1 MSQQYGPP
9 QQPPAQGGWGP
20 GPMGPP
26 QFRPAKSSRTQWIV
40 MGGAVMAVL
49 LIAVGVVLLVTGGG
63 DDKQVPPVAGDSVTP
78 DPIGTLYTP
87 PTPTKPEI
95 TKGRYDTGVEV
106 GGGVWFTP
114 AKGWQPGTDK
124 TMSGKYYLL
133 PDPGRRGFIDGYYWV
148 RQTQMYDSAK
158 SFAEHLVDIESNA
171 LQDVRIS
178 KGNPVKCAN
187 PVLKACYW
195 LSYSANAKS
204 TTGRIIPFRGFVS
217 AYQDGSGTITASDA
231 GLEVSVYNRRVT
243 ELVYMNRTLEKSF

>member
-148 RQTQMYDSAK
+148 RQTELYEAK
-158 SFAEHLVDIESNA
+158 GFAEHLVDVESNGMEG
-171 LQDVRIS
+171 VKIG
-178 KGNPVKCAN
+178 KGTACKPAN
-187 PVLKACYW
+187 PNIKACYAVTYTGVW
-195 LSYSANAKS
+195 VAKN
-204 TTGRIIPFRGFVS
+204 GKKIAMQGFVT
-217 AYQDGSGTITASDA
+217 AYQDQFDRTTATDA
-231 GLEVSVYNRRVT
+231 ALETRVYARRVN
-243 ELVYMNRTLEKSF
+243 ELVYMNNSVVKSF

>member
-63 DDKQVPPVAGDSVTP
+63 
-78 DPIGTLYTP
+78 
-87 PTPTKPEI
+87 
-95 TKGRYDTGVEV
+95 YDTGVEV

-114 AKGWQPGTDK
+114 AKGWLPGADK
-124 TMSGKYYLL
+124 TMSGKYYVLQ
-133 PDPGRRGFIDGYYWV
+133 DASRRGFIDGYYWV
-148 RQTQMYDSAK
+148 RQTQNYDSAK

-178 KGNPVKCAN
+178 KGNPVKCTN

-195 LSYSANAKS
+195 LSYSANVKS
-204 TTGRIIPFRGFVS
+204 TTGKLIPFRGFVS

-231 GLEVSVYNRRVT
+231 GLEVSVYNRRVK